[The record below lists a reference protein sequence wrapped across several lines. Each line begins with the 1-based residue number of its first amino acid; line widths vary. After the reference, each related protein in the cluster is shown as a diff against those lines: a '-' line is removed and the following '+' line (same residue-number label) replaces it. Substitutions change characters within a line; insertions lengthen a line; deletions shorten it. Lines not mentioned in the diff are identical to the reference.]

1 MATETAPQGETHR
14 QAGTPDYDV
23 LIIGAGLS
31 GIGVARYLEHEHPER
46 RYLILEQRERIGG
59 TWDLFRYPGI
69 RSDSDLHTY
78 GYAFRPWTDEKA
90 IADGPAILEYI
101 EATARDEHVA
111 GKIRFSSHVLG
122 ADFSR
127 HSSLWTLTVES
138 PDGPQQLTC
147 RWLVAAAGYFRYD
160 HGYLPE
166 FPGYDRFQGTLVHP
180 QQWPQDLDYRGK
192 RIVVIGSG
200 ATAVTLAPALATSAA
215 HVTMLQ
221 RTPTYVISLP
231 ERDWLANVLKRLLPA
246 RRAYALTR
254 RKNIWLQR
262 TVYELSRSHPK
273 LLRRLLLRG
282 VRRRLPRGFDIER
295 HFSPDYNPWDQR
307 LCSVPDGDLFE
318 SISDGSTSVVT
329 DRIET
334 FVEHGIRLESGATLQ
349 ADIIVTATGLDLIA
363 LGGITLTVDGREV
376 VLPEKMVY
384 KSAMLE
390 DVPNLALIVGYT
402 NSSWT
407 LKVDLVCQYLCRLF
421 SYMDARGY
429 RTATAVNDDPQMATG
444 PLLDFGAGYV
454 QRALDRFPL
463 QGEGPWEIKMSYDAD
478 AARLADALDDGVLR
492 FDTAA

>member
-262 TVYELSRSHPK
+262 TVYKLSRNHPK

-282 VRRRLPRGFDIER
+282 VRRATAAGL
-295 HFSPDYNPWDQR
+295 
-307 LCSVPDGDLFE
+307 
-318 SISDGSTSVVT
+318 STSSAT
-329 DRIET
+329 SHPTTTRGT
-334 FVEHGIRLESGATLQ
+334 SGCARSP
-349 ADIIVTATGLDLIA
+349 TATCSS
-363 LGGITLTVDGREV
+363 R
-376 VLPEKMVY
+376 
-384 KSAMLE
+384 SATAA
-390 DVPNLALIVGYT
+390 PRWSPTG
-402 NSSWT
+402 S
-407 LKVDLVCQYLCRLF
+407 RLHRARHPTGVRR
-421 SYMDARGY
+421 DARGRHHRHRDRPGPDRARRDHVDGGRPGRSSY
-429 RTATAVNDDPQMATG
+429 PKRWSTRARCSRTFRTSP
-444 PLLDFGAGYV
+444 
-454 QRALDRFPL
+454 
-463 QGEGPWEIKMSYDAD
+463 
-478 AARLADALDDGVLR
+478 
-492 FDTAA
+492 